1 MSKWTDIQHYE
12 KTGFWN
18 AEKTTPQW
26 VQDIWNTCRSRCY
39 PIPHHDQFKAVA
51 AEEEIARLNAELG
64 VLKKKIDESDAFFK
78 TLTENDKTIVKL
90 ESELAQ
96 RDERILILDEFRK
109 QTAAIEPGPYKED
122 WVEAL
127 SELPKKARELGVK
140 EKS

>member
-1 MSKWTDIQHYE
+1 MSKWKDVKYYE

-96 RDERILILDEFRK
+96 RDERIANLLWFAHDLFEDIAMYGELSQK
-109 QTAAIEPGPYKED
+109 QIRM
-122 WVEAL
+122 
-127 SELPKKARELGVK
+127 ARELGVK
-140 EKS
+140 EGGPR